1 MRNVNIPV
9 TTFCKKIILTENAYT
24 QPIQYD
30 RSNEQLFIYLS
41 CLQAKSQKSRD
52 IVGTLT
58 EVLVVNCHDQLAKQI
73 AQNPLGAGWILNRM
87 YRQKLN
93 EYIYVRTESGAGI
106 LQSINEF
113 AHIHDIELDVDIAV
127 DTLTRSWRRYN
138 ALKKST
144 IIAKKTSY
152 AVRSDLR
159 KPIFML
165 PYTDVELDDICKK
178 YKSQNKGL
186 FMRPNGREYIKRYT
200 QLTCYVYRIIG
211 QRQGKYICK
220 KLKIT
225 DSACSRHVESFSN
238 LLKFA
243 RPIEH

>member
-41 CLQAKSQKSRD
+41 CLQAKAQKSRD

-58 EVLVVNCHDQLAKQI
+58 DVLVVHCHDQLAKQI

-113 AHIHDIELDVDIAV
+113 AYMYGVELDIDIAV
-127 DTLTRSWRRYN
+127 DTLTRSWRRYKT
-138 ALKKST
+138 LKKTT
-144 IIAKKTSY
+144 IIANKMAY

-159 KPIFML
+159 KPTFVL
-165 PYTDVELDDICKK
+165 PYTDAELDDICKK

-186 FMRPNGREYIKRYT
+186 FMRPNGREYQKRYT

-211 QRQGKYICK
+211 QRQGKYLANK
-220 KLKIT
+220 FKIT
-225 DSACSRHVESFSN
+225 DSAVCRHVESFSN

-243 RPIEH
+243 RPIEV